1 VGVGK
6 PPTINPFIATRQ
18 MFPCPLSAKLFI
30 ESETE
35 MNQNRITYEIIVKET
50 LATRWS
56 EWFEGCCLE
65 KLDSGSTRISGALLD
80 HAALHGLLERVRDL
94 NLSLVSVQVQDI
106 PPKG

>member
-1 VGVGK
+1 
-6 PPTINPFIATRQ
+6 
-18 MFPCPLSAKLFI
+18 
-30 ESETE
+30 

-50 LATRWS
+50 LAQRWI

-65 KLDSGSTRISGALLD
+65 SLGSGSTRISGALPD

-106 PPKG
+106 QPKG